1 MKLLAIG
8 DKFIPKESMNE
19 GLKELDKY
27 GIDVTIRE
35 WEHENLEM
43 LQKDNLLI
51 EQHGPDAVEL
61 TQELVGDISEYD
73 ILVVQFTPISK
84 QIIDK
89 AKKLKI
95 IGVLRGGVE
104 NIAYEYAAT
113 KGITVMNTP
122 GRNAR
127 AVAEFTM
134 GMILSE
140 VRNIARSHAALK
152 KGEWRKKF
160 PNSGAIPELCGKTV
174 GIVGFGAIGQ
184 LMAGYLKA
192 FGCNVIAYDPFLNVN
207 FDGVNIVEL
216 PYLMKN
222 SDIITIHARLT
233 ADTHHLIGRKEISL
247 MKPNAVLVNTARS
260 GLVDEKAL
268 KEALEKGKISGS
280 ALDVF
285 DVEPLAEDDILM
297 KLDNVT
303 ITPHAAGSTKD
314 AFTNSPKLMRDILIK
329 TIKGEKRLP
338 IINGIKPE
346 I

>member
-8 DKFIPKESMNE
+8 DKFIPKESMSE
-19 GLKELDKY
+19 GLKGLEKY
-27 GIDVTIRE
+27 GIDVTVRE
-35 WEHENLEM
+35 WKHENLEM
-43 LQKDNLLI
+43 LQKDNLLV
-51 EQHGPDAVEL
+51 EQNGPDAVEFS
-61 TQELVGDISEYD
+61 QELIEDISEYD
-73 ILVVQFTPISK
+73 ILIVQFAPISK
-84 QIIDK
+84 KIIDK

-104 NIAYEYAAT
+104 NIAYEYAAI

-127 AVAEFTM
+127 AVAEFAM

-160 PNSGAIPELCGKTV
+160 PNTGDIPELCNKTV
-174 GIVGFGAIGQ
+174 GIVGFGSIGQ
-184 LMAGYLKA
+184 LVAGYLKA
-192 FGCNVIAYDPFLNVN
+192 FGCNVIAYDPFFNGN

-216 PYLMKN
+216 PYLLKN
-222 SDIITIHARLT
+222 SDVITVHARLT
-233 ADTHHLIGRKEISL
+233 EDTYHLIGGKEISL

-268 KEALEKGKISGS
+268 KEALEEGKISGA

-285 DVEPLAEDDILM
+285 DVEPLEENDILM

-303 ITPHAAGSTKD
+303 ITPHVAGSTKD
-314 AFTNSPKLMRDILIK
+314 AFTNSPKLMRDILIR

-338 IINGIKPE
+338 IVNGIKPE